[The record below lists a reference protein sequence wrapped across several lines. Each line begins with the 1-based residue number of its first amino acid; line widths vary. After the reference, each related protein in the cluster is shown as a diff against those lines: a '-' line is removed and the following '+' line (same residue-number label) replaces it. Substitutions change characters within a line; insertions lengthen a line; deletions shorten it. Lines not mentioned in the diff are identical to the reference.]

1 MSQESAASSAVTFS
15 RGVGQWVG
23 TSEVYNGEGR
33 FVGHAIDQRH
43 VQPID
48 DTHLRIDLS
57 FTGPL
62 MLSGHYIIETRGRE
76 RLYRGPVN
84 VGFAETLD
92 EGLVDADNY
101 WAHWGLSQ
109 RFFLYVTPDQSRQ
122 FALTLMSRGEQL
134 MYVIVG
140 EFRKADTTADSPPSI
155 HPSLVL
161 PGIPADRVNDPT
173 NGRGQMLIHRTGA
186 WVGELKT
193 LDAAL
198 HPQGSVAYEQHITQ
212 DSADTLT
219 LRVESST
226 PLLSP
231 HHVTLHTNHWQAW
244 TPAGDVVGSYTL
256 IGGRALSGQFHHLKD
271 ELRVWRREVVS
282 ADGLLKVAVHVLYR
296 GGTRVGVQY
305 GLLHW
310 KDA

>member
-1 MSQESAASSAVTFS
+1 MAQELQTKVSATFS
-15 RGVGQWVG
+15 RGIGQWIG
-23 TSEVYNGEGR
+23 TSEVYSGDGR

-48 DTHLRIDLS
+48 ANHLRIDLS

-62 MLSGHYIIETRGRE
+62 MLSGHYIIETRGRH

-84 VGFAETLD
+84 VGFAETFD

-101 WAHWGLSQ
+101 WPHWGLSQ
-109 RFFLYVTPDQSRQ
+109 RFFLYVTPDQNHQ

-134 MYVIVG
+134 TYVIVG
-140 EFRKADTTADSPPSI
+140 EFMRAAADARGPVALHS
-155 HPSLVL
+155 SLVL

-173 NGRGQMLIHRTGA
+173 NGRGQLLIHRSGIWA
-186 WVGELKT
+186 GELKA

-198 HPQGSVAYEQHITQ
+198 NPQGTYAYRQVTHS
-212 DSADTLT
+212 DSDSTLVMQ
-219 LRVESST
+219 VEGEV
-226 PLLSP
+226 PMLSP
-231 HHVTLHTNHWQAW
+231 YRVTLHTNYWQAW

-282 ADGLLKVAVHVLYR
+282 ADGLLKVVVNVLYQ
-296 GGTRVGVQY
+296 GGVRVGVQH
-305 GLLHW
+305 GVLQW
-310 KDA
+310 EGA

>member
-1 MSQESAASSAVTFS
+1 MTQESQAASSTTFS

-23 TSEVYNGEGR
+23 TSEVYGGDGR

-48 DTHLRIDLS
+48 ENHLRIDLS

-62 MLSGHYIIETRGRE
+62 MLSGHYIIETRGRH

-92 EGLVDADNY
+92 EELVDADNY

-134 MYVIVG
+134 AYVIIG
-140 EFRKADTTADSPPSI
+140 EFMRANPNARGPITV

-161 PGIPADRVNDPT
+161 PGIPADRANDPT
-173 NGRGQMLIHRTGA
+173 NGRGQLLIHREGA
-186 WVGELKT
+186 WTGELKT

-198 HPQGSVAYEQHITQ
+198 NPQGAYAYKQVMLR
-212 DSADTLT
+212 DSDDALT
-219 LRVESST
+219 MQVEGNV
-226 PLLSP
+226 PMLSP
-231 HHVTLHTNHWQAW
+231 YRVTLHTNHWQAW

-282 ADGLLKVAVHVLYR
+282 ADGLLKVAVHMLYK
-296 GGTRVGVQY
+296 GGARVGVQY
-305 GLLHW
+305 GVLQW
-310 KDA
+310 EGA